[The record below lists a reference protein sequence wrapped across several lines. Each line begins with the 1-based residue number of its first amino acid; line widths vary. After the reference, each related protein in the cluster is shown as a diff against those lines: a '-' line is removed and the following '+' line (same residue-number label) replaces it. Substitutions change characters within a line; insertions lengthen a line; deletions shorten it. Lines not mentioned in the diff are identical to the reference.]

1 MDESSQKVVA
11 VLEALSSAV
20 DEFQSFGYNLYL
32 ETKAPS
38 WIPSRNLMVS
48 GKDYKHYGQKFDRA
62 FTIVFTIE
70 CDEKK
75 NRSLIFSILLT
86 WNNTHWFTQ
95 SCVEYENMIDQIS
108 TETLWESG
116 EYYATSTDMLI
127 QIVQQ
132 ASMEL
137 KESIT
142 YGSVAAQ
149 IAKIEQQQIS
159 K

>member
-1 MDESSQKVVA
+1 
-11 VLEALSSAV
+11 
-20 DEFQSFGYNLYL
+20 
-32 ETKAPS
+32 
-38 WIPSRNLMVS
+38 
-48 GKDYKHYGQKFDRA
+48 
-62 FTIVFTIE
+62 
-70 CDEKK
+70 
-75 NRSLIFSILLT
+75 
-86 WNNTHWFTQ
+86 
-95 SCVEYENMIDQIS
+95 MIDQIS